1 MKSITNAD
9 RIRQMTDKE
18 LAIFLSD
25 ATSNAMIVLE
35 VGSKGKSKSVFD
47 WYTWLTSFMEE

>member
-25 ATSNAMIVLE
+25 VTSNAVIVLE
-35 VGSKGKSKSVFD
+35 IGSKGKSKSAFD
-47 WYTWLTSFMEE
+47 WYTWLKSLTEE